1 MSLYKGQFIKD
12 MRAGEE
18 VSGLFLLASAQLLQA
33 RNGPFWRLELQDN
46 SGLQEAKIW
55 SPQSQAYPELTPGMF
70 VEIAGRASLYRE
82 RLDVIIDRLR
92 ILDHVESTEL
102 DMSEFLPS
110 SSRKPDEM
118 YEELVELVRSV
129 IVHLPLKKL
138 ILGILQDEDL
148 QPMLLVAAGAKSVH
162 HAYCGGLLQHILAVC
177 NLAMAIAD
185 RYPNLDRQIL
195 LAGAV
200 CHDIGKLWEISSGL
214 TPDYT
219 DSGRMLGHIQL
230 GLQII
235 EPFMA
240 KSGLE
245 PELCLHLRHLILS
258 HHGLAEYGSPK
269 PPMTAEALVLHHAD
283 NIDAKLAQFEETLTG
298 ASIEPGHWS
307 PYQKFLERC
316 LYAPVM
322 TPVDSSSRAKKKNGG
337 KETQCSLLL
346 KE

>member
-1 MSLYKGQFIKD
+1 MSLSKKQFIKD

-18 VSGLFLLASAQLLQA
+18 VNGLFLLASAQLLQA
-33 RNGPFWRLELQDN
+33 RNGPFWRLELQDG
-46 SGLQEAKIW
+46 SGSQEAKIW
-55 SPQSQAYPELTPGMF
+55 SPQSQAYPELAAGMF

-82 RLDVIIDRLR
+82 RLDVVIDHLR
-92 ILDHVESTEL
+92 ILGDEESAEL
-102 DMSEFLPS
+102 DLSEFLPS
-110 SSRKPDEM
+110 APRKPEEM
-118 YEELVELVRSV
+118 HAELVELVRSV
-129 IVHLPLKKL
+129 LVHPPLRKM
-138 ILGILQDEDL
+138 ILGILQDEEL
-148 QPMLLVAAGAKSVH
+148 QPKLLVAAGAKSVH

-177 NLAMAIAD
+177 NLCMSIAD
-185 RYPNLDRQIL
+185 RYPKLDRQIL

-214 TPDYT
+214 VPDYT

-245 PELCLHLRHLILS
+245 PELGMHLRHLVLS

-283 NIDAKLAQFEETLTG
+283 NIDAKLAQFEEALDS
-298 ASIEPGHWS
+298 AAVEPGRWS
-307 PYQKFLERC
+307 PYQKFLDRY
-316 LYAPVM
+316 LYAPIV
-322 TPVDSSSRAKKKNGG
+322 TPTDPAGRSRKKSGG
-337 KETQCSLLL
+337 KETQCSLLS